1 MTTES
6 WSASMESPPGAF
18 AHRSARLLP
27 PTSKRSFAEH
37 REWYGELPATAPGL
51 LGEVERSGLRG
62 KGGARF
68 PTATKLAAVAS
79 RRRAVVV
86 ANGTEGE
93 PASIKDV

>member
-1 MTTES
+1 MPETG
-6 WSASMESPPGAF
+6 PGAL
-18 AHRSARLLP
+18 A
-27 PTSKRSFAEH
+27 
-37 REWYGELPATAPGL
+37 
-51 LGEVERSGLRG
+51 EVERSGLRG

-93 PASIKDV
+93 HGAADWLAGSTTGGELGERDCRMGR